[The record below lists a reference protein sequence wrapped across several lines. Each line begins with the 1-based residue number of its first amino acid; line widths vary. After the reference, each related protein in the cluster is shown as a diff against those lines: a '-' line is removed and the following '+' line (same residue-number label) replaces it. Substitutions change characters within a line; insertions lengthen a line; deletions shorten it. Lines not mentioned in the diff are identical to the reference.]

1 MMRSILIALTGLT
14 QIQPIAQA
22 QSAQAAR
29 DGLHSVNKEASRVL
43 NTEYIPDGPLQLPPT
58 EVASRL

>member
-14 QIQPIAQA
+14 LIQSIADA
-22 QSAQAAR
+22 QSAQAAC
-29 DGLHSVNKEASRVL
+29 DGLHSFNKEASRVL
-43 NTEYIPDGPLQLPPT
+43 NTKYVPDGPLQLPPT